1 MNVESRSPLSHTVGQ
16 LIHQRASSQRKGNTM
31 IETLGNKVIF
41 FGLFAGFIAIR
52 GIFGLIAQ
60 QSGLNSLFEN
70 DNSAKQKEQKSNSTS
85 IIIILCVLALF
96 VFYAA
101 LPENR
106 NILIVPFPDW
116 LHWLGMA
123 LGIISLAQQ
132 IWTHVTLQKNWSAA
146 KKSGKNNVVITRGP
160 YFWIR
165 HPLYMALML
174 LLIGLSL
181 VSGFSLFLLLA
192 SLSIPFFNNAARKEE
207 AIMVQQFG
215 DEYRDYMKCTGRFFP
230 RHVFRSGE

>member
-1 MNVESRSPLSHTVGQ
+1 
-16 LIHQRASSQRKGNTM
+16 M
-31 IETLGNKVIF
+31 IATLGNKVIF

-60 QSGLNSLFEN
+60 QSGLNSGFEN
-70 DNSAKQKEQKSNSTS
+70 DTSTQQKEQKSNIVSV
-85 IIIILCVLALF
+85 IIILSILALF
-96 VFYAA
+96 MFYTV

-106 NILIVPFPDW
+106 NILIVPLPDW

-146 KKSGKNNVVITRGP
+146 QKSGMNNIVITSGP
-160 YFWIR
+160 YLWIR

-174 LLIGLSL
+174 FFIGLSL

-215 DEYRDYMKCTGRFFP
+215 DEYSDYMKCTGRFFP
-230 RHVFRSGE
+230 RYISRIR